1 MANRYFSGQ
10 GKLRIALITAG
21 VVGALR
27 EVGNVSALSIE
38 TSVDEV
44 EHKESQSGFRAVDH
58 VLVTGQ
64 TMTIGF
70 TTDNLN
76 ADNLALAFKGAVQT
90 VKGATVTD
98 ETKTLAKGDT
108 WQLQGGKITDLV
120 ITDNASQPLVAGTD
134 YLLDANFG
142 RVTYISTSSSLTQPL
157 KASYKFGDK
166 TRIEFLS
173 QPQGEYYLVFDGLN
187 TAESNA
193 PVKIEIYK
201 AKINLDGSFDVI
213 NDEYGELQFTGQVL
227 MTDGKMANIELL

>member
-10 GKLRIALITAG
+10 GKLRIAAITAG

-27 EVGNVSALSIE
+27 DVGNVSALSIE
-38 TSVDEV
+38 TSIDEV

-58 VLVTGQ
+58 VLVKGQ
-64 TMTIGF
+64 SMTLSF

-90 VKGATVTD
+90 IKGAAVTA

-120 ITDNASQPLVAGTD
+120 ITDSASQPLVAGTD

-142 RVTYISTSSSLTQPL
+142 RVTYISSSSSLN
-157 KASYKFGDK
+157 
-166 TRIEFLS
+166 RIS
-173 QPQGEYYLVFDGLN
+173 
-187 TAESNA
+187 
-193 PVKIEIYK
+193 
-201 AKINLDGSFDVI
+201 
-213 NDEYGELQFTGQVL
+213 
-227 MTDGKMANIELL
+227 

>member
-10 GKLRIALITAG
+10 GTLRIAPIVAG

-27 EVGNVSALSIE
+27 EVGNVSALSME

-44 EHKESQSGFRAVDH
+44 EHQESQSGFRATDH
-58 VLVTGQ
+58 VLVKSQ
-64 TMTIGF
+64 KMMLGF

-76 ADNLALAFKGAVQT
+76 AENLALAFKGAVQT
-90 VKGATVTD
+90 IKGSTVTD
-98 ETKTLAKGDT
+98 ETKTLAKGDS
-108 WQLQGGKITDLV
+108 WQLQGGKITNLV
-120 ITDNASQPLVAGTD
+120 ITDNASQPLVEGTD
-134 YLLDANFG
+134 YTLNAEFG
-142 RVTYISTSSSLTQPL
+142 RVTFISSSSSLTQPL
-157 KASYKFGDK
+157 KASYKYGDK

-213 NDEYGELQFTGQVL
+213 NDEYGELKFTGQVL
-227 MTDGKMANIELL
+227 MVDGKMANIEML

>member
-10 GKLRIALITAG
+10 GTLRIAPIVAG

-27 EVGNVSALSIE
+27 DVGNVPALSME
-38 TSVDEV
+38 TSIEEV
-44 EHKESQSGFRAVDH
+44 EHKESQSGFRATDH
-58 VLVTGQ
+58 VLVKGQ
-64 TMTIGF
+64 TMSINF

-90 VKGATVTD
+90 VAGATVTN
-98 ETKTLAKGDT
+98 ETKTLAKGDS
-108 WQLQGGKITDLV
+108 WQLKGGKVTNLV

-134 YLLDANFG
+134 YLLNAEFG
-142 RVTYISTSSSLTQPL
+142 RVTFISNSMSLTQPL
-157 KASYKFGDK
+157 KASYTHGEK

-173 QPQGEYYLVFDGLN
+173 QPQGEYYLVFEGLN

-213 NDEYGELQFTGQVL
+213 NDEYGELQFTGKVL
-227 MTDGKMANIELL
+227 MTNGKMANIELL